1 MTAQARMSSP
11 YISGAMPVRN
21 PNLASRTEMNKR
33 AWWLVVLNVL
43 IPGSAQAVAGSHRL
57 AKFGL
62 FFTLLMW
69 ILLVVA
75 AIGSLVARTSALT
88 FASNPITLTV
98 VQVLLVFYA
107 ILWVVLTLDTLRLT
121 RLVKAG
127 PAARVAVTIVAI
139 GMLVLTS
146 GVATRGSFYAAAL
159 RGFSSGVL
167 GSNRG
172 VVAPVDGRYNILLL
186 GGDAGPDRV
195 GLRPDSIS
203 VLSINAETGQTTMI
217 GIPRNMQMAPFAAGS
232 PMLGPYPKGYDCG
245 DNCLISYLYTYG
257 QAHPTLYP
265 NAVKDSSE
273 PGIEATKD
281 AVQGVLGIKIQF
293 YALIDM
299 EGFSDMI
306 NALGGVT
313 IDVASKLPIGGQ
325 IGANGQ
331 PINVN
336 QWIYPGV
343 QKMNGFTAQWYVRS
357 RHGDSD
363 YARMA
368 RQRQVETALL
378 KQFQPTVVLSKFD
391 SILHAGQQV
400 VKTDIPQDM
409 IGTFIG
415 LAQSSRK
422 LTPSQLEL
430 VPPVVYEPNP
440 DFAKIHALVAQAL
453 TTHTST
459 PTASAKP

>member
-11 YISGAMPVRN
+11 YIAGAMPVRN
-21 PNLASRTEMNKR
+21 PNLASRAEMNKR
-33 AWWLVVLNVL
+33 AWWLVVLNLL

-62 FFTLLMW
+62 FFTLVMW
-69 ILLVVA
+69 ILLVA
-75 AIGSLVARTSALT
+75 ASAAWLFGRTIIYTIATNGVALT
-88 FASNPITLTV
+88 FIQA
-98 VQVLLVFYA
+98 LLAFYA
-107 ILWVVLTLDTLRLT
+107 ILWIILTLDALRLT

-127 PAARVAVTIVAI
+127 PVTRVAITIVTI
-139 GMLVLTS
+139 GLLVVTS
-146 GVATRGSFYAAAL
+146 GVATRGSFIAATARSTL
-159 RGFSSGVL
+159 SSIFSSTSKL
-167 GSNRG
+167 
-172 VVAPVDGRYNILLL
+172 APPVNGRYNILLL

-203 VLSINAETGQTTMI
+203 VLSIDATTGQTTMI

-232 PMLGPYPKGYDCG
+232 PMLGPYPHGYNCG

-257 QAHPTLYP
+257 QAHPDLYP
-265 NAVKDSSE
+265 NAVADHSQ

-281 AVQGVLGIKIQF
+281 AVSGVLGIKIQY

-299 EGFSDMI
+299 EGFADMI

-336 QWIYPGV
+336 QWIYPGT

-363 YARMA
+363 YSRMA
-368 RQRQVETALL
+368 RQRQVEGALL
-378 KQFQPTVVLSKFD
+378 KQFQPNIVLSKFEA
-391 SILHAGQQV
+391 IATAGKQV
-400 VKTDIPQDM
+400 VKTDIPQSM
-409 IGTFIG
+409 LGGFAG
-415 LAQSSRK
+415 LADKSRK

-430 VPPVVYEPNP
+430 VPPVVFEPNP
-440 DFAKIHALVAQAL
+440 DFAKIRALVAQAL

-459 PTASAKP
+459 PTAKP